1 MTAEPSGRYSW
12 TAITIHWVNAVLIL
26 ALFIIGWRM
35 VRMPLS
41 PAKMEAYALHK
52 SIGLLTLGVAALRLL
67 WRGYR
72 TPPRLAIEARWQ
84 HFAAHATH
92 ALLYV
97 LLFALPLSGWMY
109 NSSVGFP
116 LSFFGLTNVPPLT
129 GADEAAKAVWRAMHW
144 FLGCTLAGLIGMH
157 VAAALYHQFV
167 QCDSVLQ
174 RMLPAVGLWKRSRA

>member
-1 MTAEPSGRYSW
+1 MSTELSGRYGG
-12 TAITIHWVNAVLIL
+12 TAIAVHWVIAVLIF

-35 VRMPLS
+35 VGMQLS

-52 SIGLLTLGVAALRLL
+52 SIGLLTLGVAAFRLL
-67 WRGYR
+67 WRGFR
-72 TPPRLAIEARWQ
+72 APPRLANGARWQ

-109 NSSVGFP
+109 NSSAGFP
-116 LSFFGLTNVPPLT
+116 LSFFGLTNLPPLT
-129 GADEAAKAVWRAMHW
+129 GADEAVKAVWRAMHW
-144 FLGCTLAGLIGMH
+144 FLGCTLAGLIGIH

-174 RMLPAVGLWKRSRA
+174 RMLPAVGLWKRRRA